1 MYKSE
6 ISELLDS
13 YKVQGK
19 KGFHRL
25 DGDDKAYFINRLYKI
40 FDYKRALLDQEL
52 KMSGGLKLHFQTA
65 GATSSLSSNTP
76 TEAFL
81 KKAAFYAN
89 HTVITY
95 PFKDIASANW
105 RWGRDGRSR
114 PPSDR
119 PIYFGRTKGRAPV
132 YYTGR
137 NETRGYMVDTKA
149 FDEFLSVLNKLKPA
163 LGTGFIH
170 LVPTF
175 SSEKK
180 PYQGGYLG
188 LISANFNRKDLEDQ
202 FNEFQTIKKHRQR
215 IAVPSLLL
223 PHLTNV
229 PFERIVE
236 IRNKEEALYLDFQRR
251 LENVI
256 YNAKELDSETMLLSF
271 LKEIDEGV
279 REIRAKLDE
288 VKQRFRQKNIN
299 LLIKFLA
306 IGLVA
311 LSPPEARN
319 ALMGVIGGITAFD
332 YLHVREERS
341 IAMQE
346 IKGNKFYLPWLVFR
360 TDSDKKV

>member
-1 MYKSE
+1 M
-6 ISELLDS
+6 LDNF
-13 YKVQGK
+13 KVHEV

-40 FDYKRALLDQEL
+40 FDYNRALLDQEL
-52 KMSGGLKLHFQTA
+52 RMSGGLKLHFQTA
-65 GATSSLSSNTP
+65 GAASSLRSNTP

-95 PFKDIASANW
+95 PFKDIATSNW

-114 PPSDR
+114 PPSER

-137 NETRGYMVDTKA
+137 NETRGYMVDTKD
-149 FDEFLSVLNKLKPA
+149 FDDFLSVLNKLEPA

-175 SSEKK
+175 SSEKR
-180 PYQGGYLG
+180 PYQEGHLG
-188 LISANFNRKDLEDQ
+188 LVSANFNRKDLEDQ
-202 FNEFQTIKKHRQR
+202 FNEFQTIKSNRQR

-256 YNAKELDSETMLLSF
+256 YNAKELDSETILFEF

-288 VKQRFRQKNIN
+288 AKRRFRQKNIN
-299 LLIKFLA
+299 LLIKFLT

-311 LSPPEARN
+311 LSPPEARK
-319 ALMGVIGGITAFD
+319 ALMAAIGGITAFD
-332 YLHVREERS
+332 YLNVREEKS
-341 IAMQE
+341 VAMEE
-346 IKGNKFYLPWLVFR
+346 IKGSRFYLPWLVFR
-360 TDSDKKV
+360 TDSDKKI